1 MGSQYMRVEDQWVP
15 REDAESEDSK
25 PASAKQLNYIE
36 VLAREAGVK
45 VNLDKIETS
54 DQASKV
60 ITRLKQ
66 LSGKPEGGVDLRE
79 RRIAFGMA
87 TKLVFR
93 KYMESHRDYRKV
105 KSFWKEV
112 EAFFR
117 DYEKAQETAVSAR
130 EGGANAPSSSMH
142 PALQTLN
149 GNQENM
155 RRGG

>member
-36 VLAREAGVK
+36 VLAKEAGVK

-79 RRIAFGMA
+79 KRIAFGMA
-87 TKLVFR
+87 TKLVFK
-93 KYMESHRDYRKV
+93 KYADSHRDYRKA
-105 KSFWKEV
+105 KGFWREV
-112 EAFFR
+112 REFYLAYQR
-117 DYEKAQETAVSAR
+117 EQESAVRGESASAPNGAK
-130 EGGANAPSSSMH
+130 GG
-142 PALQTLN
+142 
-149 GNQENM
+149 EE
-155 RRGG
+155 R